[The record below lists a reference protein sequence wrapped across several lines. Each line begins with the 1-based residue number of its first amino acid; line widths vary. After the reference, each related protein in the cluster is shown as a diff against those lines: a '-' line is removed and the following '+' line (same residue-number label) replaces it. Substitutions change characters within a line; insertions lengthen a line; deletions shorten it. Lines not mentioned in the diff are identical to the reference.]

1 MSDARESEAVDG
13 RVARRLDAMRRVQ
26 TEALRLF
33 EARGFAAVTVDDI
46 ASAAKVGPASVY
58 RNFGTKE
65 GVVLWD
71 EYDPRLLDGIA
82 ARLASQPP
90 LEAARDA
97 VLDALSEVYT
107 RDRERIL
114 QRARLMLAEP
124 SLIAANAAQ
133 QEAFRGALAQ
143 AFRKG
148 RSIVEADALAAV
160 VLGLLDATV
169 REWARKDGKLSMS
182 SIVRKTFGFFP
193 SP

>member
-1 MSDARESEAVDG
+1 MDG

-33 EARGFAAVTVDDI
+33 ETRGFAAVTVEDI
-46 ASAAKVGPASVY
+46 AAAAKVGPASVY

-71 EYDPRLLDGIA
+71 EYDPGLLDGMT

-97 VLDALSEVYT
+97 VLDALGEVYT
-107 RDRERIL
+107 RDRQRIL
-114 QRARLMLAEP
+114 QRSRLMFAEP
-124 SLIAANAAQ
+124 SLLAANAAQ
-133 QEAFRGALAQ
+133 QEAFRAALAQ
-143 AFRKG
+143 AFHKG
-148 RSIVEADALAAV
+148 RSQVEADALAAV

-169 REWARKDGKLSMS
+169 REWVRREGRSSMS
-182 SIVRKTFGFFP
+182 SIVRKAFGFFP

>member
-1 MSDARESEAVDG
+1 MDG

-26 TEALRLF
+26 AEARRLF
-33 EARGFAAVTVDDI
+33 EARGFAAVTVEDI
-46 ASAAKVGPASVY
+46 AAAAKVGPASVY

-71 EYDPRLLDGIA
+71 EYDPGLLEGMT

-97 VLDALSEVYT
+97 VLDALGEVYA

-114 QRARLMLAEP
+114 QRSRLMFAEP
-124 SLIAANAAQ
+124 SLLAANAAQ
-133 QEAFRGALAQ
+133 QEAFRRALAQ

-148 RSIVEADALAAV
+148 RSLVEADALAAV

-169 REWARKDGKLSMS
+169 REWVRKDGKRPMS
-182 SIVRKTFGFFP
+182 VLVRKTFGFFP